1 VFDLDAQFFLALAR
15 SLAQGALAG
24 CVSFAIGWPAGVAAG
39 LWEFPAR
46 RALILIT
53 TLPLLL
59 PSFLVAIGLSLLW
72 HSLDGL
78 AAAVWAFACFGVPL
92 VFVATLAAMRTVT
105 HGQADAARLAGGE
118 RLLFRLS
125 LRGTRPVAALAAV
138 LAAVLTLADVG
149 PGQIFGWHG
158 AASELLISFAARYD
172 RALATHQAL
181 TIAFVAAVVTWPLV
195 WRLAPL
201 LTTNLLSRDTTP
213 MTRRPMNGVSPAL
226 AAIVLAFVVC
236 PMAGLLRPL
245 IGHEWPLA
253 RAWGEVTRTAGS
265 TVLYAS
271 LAAVLS
277 VSFGF
282 SVTALA
288 QRSPH
293 LQRLVVTVAL
303 ALFAL
308 PPVIIAL
315 WLLPLS
321 SRFTVGVAL
330 ALRFLPIAL
339 LFGLRAYGVMPRSWN
354 DAAKVHR
361 VPRATIIA
369 RVFVPWLARWAVPAG
384 LLAALLATAEVGIVL
399 MLHPPGHGTLPLAIF
414 TVMANAPEA
423 LVAALC
429 LLYVCLAAL
438 VGTALIHR
446 GSFP

>member
-59 PSFLVAIGLSLLW
+59 PSFLVAIGLSFLW
-72 HSLDGL
+72 HSLNGL
-78 AAAVWAFACFGVPL
+78 AATVWAFACFGVPL

-105 HGQADAARLAGGE
+105 HGQSDAARLAGGE

-125 LRGTRPVAALAAV
+125 LRATRPVAALASALTAV
-138 LAAVLTLADVG
+138 PTLADVG

-158 AASELLISFAARYD
+158 AASELLISFAARYN
-172 RALATHQAL
+172 RAQATRQALAIT
-181 TIAFVAAVVTWPLV
+181 FVAAVVAWPLV

-201 LTTNLLSRDTTP
+201 LTTNLLSRDTMP
-213 MTRRPMNGVSPAL
+213 MTRRPMTGVASAL
-226 AAIVLAFVVC
+226 AAVVFVFVIC
-236 PMAGLLRPL
+236 PMTGLLRPL
-245 IGHEWPLA
+245 LDHEWPLV
-253 RAWGEVTRTAGS
+253 RAWSEVTRTAGN

-271 LAAVLS
+271 LAAILS

-288 QRSPH
+288 HRNPH
-293 LQRLVVTVAL
+293 LQRLIVTVAL
-303 ALFAL
+303 ALFSL

-315 WLLPLS
+315 WLILLS

-339 LFGLRAYGVMPRSWN
+339 LFGLRAFGVMPRSWS

-384 LLAALLATAEVGIVL
+384 LLAALLATAEIGIVL

-414 TVMANAPEA
+414 TIMANAPEA
-423 LVAALC
+423 LVAMLC

-438 VGTALIHR
+438 FGTALAHR
-446 GSFP
+446 GGFP

>member
-1 VFDLDAQFFLALAR
+1 VFDLDTQFFLALAR
-15 SLAQGALAG
+15 SLAQAALAG
-24 CVSFAIGWPAGVAAG
+24 GVSLAIGWPAGVAAG

-59 PSFLVAIGLSLLW
+59 PSFLIAIGLSLLW
-72 HSLDGL
+72 RGLDGL

-92 VFVATLAAMRTVT
+92 VFITTLAAMRAVT

-118 RLLFRLS
+118 RLLFHLS
-125 LRGTRPVAALAAV
+125 LRGTRPVAALASV

-172 RALATHQAL
+172 RVLATHQAL
-181 TIAFVAAVVTWPLV
+181 AITIVAAAVTWPLV

-201 LTTNLLSRDTTP
+201 LMTSLLGRDTTP
-213 MTRRPMNGVSPAL
+213 LTRHRMTSVCPAL
-226 AAIVLAFVVC
+226 AAVVFVFVIC

-245 IGHEWPLA
+245 VGHEWPLA
-253 RAWGEVTRTAGS
+253 RAWSEVTRTTGS

-271 LAAVLS
+271 LAAMLS
-277 VSFGF
+277 VSLGF
-282 SVTALA
+282 AVAALA
-288 QRSPH
+288 RRRRH
-293 LQRLVVTVAL
+293 LQQLVVTVAL
-303 ALFAL
+303 ALFSL

-330 ALRFLPIAL
+330 ALRCLPIAL
-339 LFGLRAYGVMPRSWN
+339 LFGLRAFGVMPQSWN

-414 TVMANAPEA
+414 TIMANAPEA
-423 LVAALC
+423 LVATLC

-438 VGTALIHR
+438 FGAALTHR